1 MPSFATSFM
10 TAEPTMAPSLRPAIF
25 FACAGSEIPK
35 PTAQGTEVT
44 DFTSFTMAPMSVVI
58 SERTPVT
65 PREDTT

>member
-1 MPSFATSFM
+1 
-10 TAEPTMAPSLRPAIF
+10 MAPSLRPAIF